1 MTGGAPGSLV
11 GNCQQAVRTQEPQC
25 AHETSPNRF
34 PVVNLDTGALE
45 AARLMADR
53 RLPGLIVC
61 GADGR
66 PFTVLPGSQVLR
78 FIIPNYV
85 QEDLALARV
94 YDEQASDELLGKL
107 TQSTVRDVLPGERD
121 VDELPIVDHD
131 ATTIEVAAV
140 MARMHS
146 PIVAVVDGK
155 DACSAPSP

>member
-1 MTGGAPGSLV
+1 MRARDL
-11 GNCQQAVRTQEPQC
+11 AE
-25 AHETSPNRF
+25 EF
-34 PVVNLDTGALE
+34 PVVDLDTDAMA
-45 AARLMADR
+45 AARLMGQK

-61 GADGR
+61 GNDGR
-66 PFTVLPGSQVLR
+66 PYTVLPGSQVLR

-94 YDEQASDELLGKL
+94 YNEQASDELLGKL
-107 TQSTVRDVLPGERD
+107 TTSTVRDLLPGERD

-146 PIVAVVDGK
+146 PIVAVTDGETLLG
-155 DACSAPSP
+155 AITVSRLLEHLLPSAPDQS

>member
-1 MTGGAPGSLV
+1 MRARDL
-11 GNCQQAVRTQEPQC
+11 AEP
-25 AHETSPNRF
+25 F
-34 PVVNLDTGALE
+34 PIVDLDTNAME
-45 AARLMADR
+45 AARLLGAK

-61 GADGR
+61 GKDGR
-66 PFTVLPGSQVLR
+66 PYTVLPGSQVLR
-78 FIIPNYV
+78 FIIPAYV

-107 TQSTVRDVLPGERD
+107 TTSTVRDLLPREKD

-146 PIVAVVDGK
+146 PLVAVTDGGSLLG
-155 DACSAPSP
+155 AITVSRLLAHLLPSEPEHP

>member
-1 MTGGAPGSLV
+1 MRARDL
-11 GNCQQAVRTQEPQC
+11 AEP
-25 AHETSPNRF
+25 F
-34 PVVNLDTGALE
+34 PVVDLETDALE

-78 FIIPNYV
+78 FIIPGYV

-107 TQSTVRDVLPGERD
+107 TDSTVRDVLPRERD

-146 PIVAVVDGK
+146 PIVAVVDGGELLGAITVSRLL
-155 DACSAPSP
+155 DHLLRATPAQP

>member
-1 MTGGAPGSLV
+1 MRAREL
-11 GNCQQAVRTQEPQC
+11 AEP
-25 AHETSPNRF
+25 F
-34 PVVNLDTGALE
+34 PVVTLETEAME
-45 AARLMADR
+45 AARLMGER

-61 GADGR
+61 GTDGR
-66 PFTVLPGSQVLR
+66 PYTVLPGSQVLR
-78 FIIPNYV
+78 FIIPTYV

-107 TQSTVRDVLPGERD
+107 TNSTVRDVLPGERD

-146 PIVAVVDGK
+146 PIVAVVDG
-155 DACSAPSP
+155 DELLGAITVSRLLDHLLPTPPTAP

>member
-1 MTGGAPGSLV
+1 MRARNL
-11 GNCQQAVRTQEPQC
+11 AEP
-25 AHETSPNRF
+25 F
-34 PVVNLDTGALE
+34 PVVTLETGALE

-53 RLPGLIVC
+53 RLPGLIVS

-78 FIIPNYV
+78 FIIPGYV

-107 TQSTVRDVLPGERD
+107 NKSTVRDVLPAERD
-121 VDELPIVDHD
+121 VDELPIVYHD
-131 ATTIEVAAV
+131 ATKIEVAAV

-155 DACSAPSP
+155 ELLGAITVSRLLEHFLPTPPTAS